1 MGLCQYGSTRYDRY
15 SMVPTIYTQK
25 KMKTLL
31 TLFVF
36 IFLFFIFYFFYRF
49 YILTFDRILLDWNRY
64 FMVPTMFVDLQAPTE
79 IGLTALIRPLQSFV
93 EGFRHGGRRHLFST
107 DVGLVQPSATRCAHH
122 RELNCTEFV

>member
-1 MGLCQYGSTRYDRY
+1 MGQLAMIDTLWYLPFTL
-15 SMVPTIYTQK
+15 QK
-25 KMKTLL
+25 KWKPFLPY
-31 TLFVF
+31 LFLF
-36 IFLFFIFYFFYRF
+36 FYFLFFLFFIFFYRF

-93 EGFRHGGRRHLFST
+93 EGFRHGGWRHLFST

-122 RELNCTEFV
+122 RELNCTEYV